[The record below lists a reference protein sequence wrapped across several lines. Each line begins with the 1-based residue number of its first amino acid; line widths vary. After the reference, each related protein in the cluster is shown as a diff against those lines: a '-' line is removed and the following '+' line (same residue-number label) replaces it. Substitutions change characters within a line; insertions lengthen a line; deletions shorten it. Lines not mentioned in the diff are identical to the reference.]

1 MGPTTF
7 SGKKNI
13 ILCIWKGIS
22 SFKMHR
28 IIFSSRQPE
37 NSRFTSNFRQDRVTL
52 NTVVF
57 FFIWPKCAVTIILYV
72 LLELSSLHSS
82 ICHQ

>member
-1 MGPTTF
+1 MWDPQHF
-7 SGKKNI
+7 LEKNI

-52 NTVVF
+52 NTVG

-72 LLELSSLHSS
+72 WLELSSLHSS